1 MPNKAAKDR
10 KRKRLALNKKLQKE
24 GRTAKQYAKFIAKGG
39 NVKTTRRF

>member
-24 GRTAKQYAKFIAKGG
+24 GRTAKQYAKFIANCG

>member
-1 MPNKAAKDR
+1 MPNRAAKDR

-24 GRTAKQYAKFIAKGG
+24 GRTAKQYAKFIEKGG